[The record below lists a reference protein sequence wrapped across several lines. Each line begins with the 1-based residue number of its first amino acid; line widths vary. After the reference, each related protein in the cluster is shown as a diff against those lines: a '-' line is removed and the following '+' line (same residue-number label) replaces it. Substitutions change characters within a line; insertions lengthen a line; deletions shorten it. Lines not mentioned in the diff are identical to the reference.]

1 MSGTSNV
8 IKFPKHKLQRHFQ
21 NGVVTCS
28 TCNGIDGMSLPTH
41 CPMYRMT
48 DVTEEK
54 VCTGELDYRRG
65 AWVVLRVTG
74 RMES

>member
-8 IKFPKHKLQRHFQ
+8 IKFPKHKTRVHE
-21 NGVVTCS
+21 NGLVICT

-48 DVTEEK
+48 VATEDK
-54 VCTGELDYRRG
+54 VCTGEMDYRRG
-65 AWVVLRVTG
+65 AWVVLRATG